1 MDNLEQSV
9 QSATLYVSYYLT
21 LMLIYRPLITMSPPS
36 SSTIPHQPYPSEL
49 SPPMFPDTNSTI
61 LICTNAA
68 RSCARIVEVQLRDGM
83 NNFYIPSVINI
94 AYVCAGFLSYMI
106 WNMKAQEKAQRS
118 ECSRDVKPPIAQ
130 SIEDHMADA
139 HIFMRALEQTKLRW
153 DIVDSML

>member
-1 MDNLEQSV
+1 MDNLELSV

-21 LMLIYRPLITMSPPS
+21 LMLIYRPLITKCPS
-36 SSTIPHQPYPSEL
+36 SSSIIPHKPFPSKL
-49 SPPMFPDTNSTI
+49 SPAIPDANSAI
-61 LICTNAA
+61 HICTNAA
-68 RSCARIVEVQLRDGM
+68 RSCARIVEVQLRVGV

-106 WNMKAQEKAQRS
+106 WNLKAQEKAQRS
-118 ECSRDVKPPIAQ
+118 ESSRDVKPPIAQ

-139 HIFMRALEQTKLRW
+139 HIFVRALEQTKLRW

>member
-1 MDNLEQSV
+1 MDNPELSV
-9 QSATLYVSYYLT
+9 QSATLHVSYYLT

-36 SSTIPHQPYPSEL
+36 SSIVPHKPSEL
-49 SPPMFPDTNSTI
+49 SPPMLPDANSAI

-68 RSCARIVEVQLRDGM
+68 RSCARIVEVQLRDGV

-94 AYVCAGFLSYMI
+94 AYVCAGLLSYMI
-106 WNMKAQEKAQRS
+106 WNLKAQEKAERS

-130 SIEDHMADA
+130 SIEDYMVDA
-139 HIFMRALEQTKLRW
+139 HIFVRALEQTKHRW

>member
-1 MDNLEQSV
+1 
-9 QSATLYVSYYLT
+9 
-21 LMLIYRPLITMSPPS
+21 
-36 SSTIPHQPYPSEL
+36 
-49 SPPMFPDTNSTI
+49 MFPDTNSTI